1 MPTKKQTIE
10 FINGY
15 KGAFKTAGLSA
26 PSSMSV
32 GEVNKAVDKAVEK
45 MPKEIANKW
54 KKMKLISDTSPEEIQ
69 GLLKDIKK
77 SKAKKMLM
85 SGGDAPVMTAKTKP
99 KAKVVITAKN
109 FTSATK
115 LGKSLPKNKSGFMK
129 VKSVKKST
137 NIQAKSKKPMVKKG
151 GIIETKAKGKMS
163 QSHKDKIA
171 KGVSNYHSCA
181 KNSGC

>member
-77 SKAKKMLM
+77 IKAKKMLM
-85 SGGDAPVMTAKTKP
+85 SGGDAPVMTAKTGLKRP

-137 NIQAKSKKPMVKKG
+137 NIQAKSKSGGKTCRTRTKG
-151 GIIETKAKGKMS
+151 DG
-163 QSHKDKIA
+163 
-171 KGVSNYHSCA
+171 SNYTNCY
-181 KNSGC
+181 

>member
-54 KKMKLISDTSPEEIQ
+54 KKMKLISDNSPEEIQ
-69 GLLKDIKK
+69 DFLKDIKK
-77 SKAKKMLM
+77 TKAKKMLM
-85 SGGDAPVMTAKTKP
+85 SGGDAPVMTKKSKP
-99 KAKVVITAKN
+99 KARVVIGAINIK
-109 FTSATK
+109 SATK
-115 LGKSLPKNKSGFMK
+115 MGKPITDLSGFAK

-137 NIQAKSKKPMVKKG
+137 TIQAKSKSG
-151 GIIETKAKGKMS
+151 GKTCRTRTKNDGGKYT
-163 QSHKDKIA
+163 
-171 KGVSNYHSCA
+171 NCY
-181 KNSGC
+181 

>member
-54 KKMKLISDTSPEEIQ
+54 KKMKLISDNSPEEIQ
-69 GLLKDIKK
+69 DFLKDIKK
-77 SKAKKMLM
+77 NKAKKMLM
-85 SGGDAPVMTAKTKP
+85 SGGDAPVMT
-99 KAKVVITAKN
+99 AKVVITAKN

-115 LGKSLPKNKSGFMK
+115 LGKSLPKNKSGFMN

-137 NIQAKSKKPMVKKG
+137 NIQAKSKSGGKTCRTRTKG
-151 GIIETKAKGKMS
+151 DG
-163 QSHKDKIA
+163 
-171 KGVSNYHSCA
+171 SNYTNCY
-181 KNSGC
+181 